1 MTSPTIAAAATP
13 TRPPTLHA
21 MAYAAFAVPGVAAEA
36 QAALTRFRSFCSTP
50 PPRIPGCD
58 TLIRLGIR
66 IHLGMNVERA
76 AAREYAY
83 RWHLF
88 LDAWINHTETRS
100 RSRFDHG
107 PVIYPAPHPLGL

>member
-1 MTSPTIAAAATP
+1 MTSLTIPSRAATRQPTVHAMARAAFAEPGIGAAAT
-13 TRPPTLHA
+13 
-21 MAYAAFAVPGVAAEA
+21 
-36 QAALTRFRSFCSTP
+36 AALDLVQGYCTAP
-50 PPRIPGCD
+50 LPRIPGCD
-58 TLIRLGIR
+58 TRTRLGIR
-66 IHLGMNVERA
+66 IHLGKTIEQA

-100 RSRFDHG
+100 RSRFAHG

>member
-1 MTSPTIAAAATP
+1 MTNLTIPAAITTGSPTVFMMARAAFAEPGVETGAAAA
-13 TRPPTLHA
+13 L
-21 MAYAAFAVPGVAAEA
+21 
-36 QAALTRFRSFCSTP
+36 ALVRRYCSTP
-50 PPRIPGCD
+50 LPRIPGCD

-66 IHLGMNVERA
+66 LHLGMSVERA
-76 AAREYAY
+76 AGREYAY

-107 PVIYPAPHPLGL
+107 PVIYPAPHPLGQ

>member
-1 MTSPTIAAAATP
+1 MTSLTVSRVTTPRPPTIIAMARAAFAEPGVEAAAAT
-13 TRPPTLHA
+13 TL
-21 MAYAAFAVPGVAAEA
+21 
-36 QAALTRFRSFCSTP
+36 ALVRGYCTTP
-50 PPRIPGCD
+50 LPRIPGCD

-66 IHLGMNVERA
+66 IHLGMSVERA

-88 LDAWINHTETRS
+88 LDAWINHSETRA
-100 RSRFDHG
+100 RSRFAHG